1 MRRINKAGDKVTD
14 INFIRKISNLNN
26 NMQPNTVA
34 RNNENI
40 NSTFKEILNEK
51 IKDEKVEN
59 EVVFSKHA
67 SERIKERN
75 IDVSADVTEKL
86 NEAAEQ
92 AKDKGLKNVLVM
104 IENQAFIISTMNNK
118 VITAVN
124 SNELKENIFTNID
137 GAVIK

>member
-1 MRRINKAGDKVTD
+1 MTD
-14 INFIRKISNLNN
+14 INFIKKISSLNN
-26 NMQPNTVA
+26 NIQPNNA
-34 RNNENI
+34 FKNNETI
-40 NSTFKEILNEK
+40 NFAFKDLLNEK
-51 IKDEKVEN
+51 IKSEEKVEN

-67 SERIKERN
+67 NERIRERN
-75 IDVSADVTEKL
+75 IDVSEDVTEKL

-104 IENQAFIISTMNNK
+104 IDNQAFIISTMNNK

-124 SNELKENIFTNID
+124 SQDLKENIFTNID

>member
-1 MRRINKAGDKVTD
+1 MTD

-26 NMQPNTVA
+26 NLQPSTAVK
-34 RNNENI
+34 NNES
-40 NSTFKEILNEK
+40 NSTFKDILNGK
-51 IKDEKVEN
+51 INDKVEN
-59 EVVFSKHA
+59 EVIFSKHA

-75 IDVSADVTEKL
+75 IDVGSVVTEKL
-86 NEAAEQ
+86 NRAAEQ
-92 AKDKGLKNVLVM
+92 AKEKGLKNVLVM

-124 SNELKENIFTNID
+124 SQDLKENIFTNID

>member
-1 MRRINKAGDKVTD
+1 MTD

-26 NMQPNTVA
+26 GIQQGTNLKHNQDMDSSFKD
-34 RNNENI
+34 I
-40 NSTFKEILNEK
+40 FKEK
-51 IKDEKVEN
+51 FREN
-59 EVVFSKHA
+59 EVTFSKHA
-67 SERIKERN
+67 NERISERN
-75 IDVSADVTEKL
+75 IDVSPEVTDKL
-86 NEAAEQ
+86 NEAVEQ

-104 IENQAFIISTMNNK
+104 IDNQAFIVSTMSNK

>member
-1 MRRINKAGDKVTD
+1 MLTD
-14 INFIRKISNLNN
+14 INFIKKISSLNN
-26 NMQPNTVA
+26 NLQPNSFVNSKEV
-34 RNNENI
+34 NN
-40 NSTFKEILNEK
+40 SVFKELLNEK
-51 IKDEKVEN
+51 IQREEKTES

-67 SERIKERN
+67 NERIKERN
-75 IDVSADVTEKL
+75 IEVSADVTEKL

-104 IENQAFIISTMNNK
+104 IDNQAFIISTMHNK

-124 SNELKENIFTNID
+124 SNDLKENIFTNID

>member
-1 MRRINKAGDKVTD
+1 MTD

-26 NMQPNTVA
+26 GIQPG
-34 RNNENI
+34 NNLKHSQDI
-40 NSTFKEILNEK
+40 DSSFKDIFKEK
-51 IKDEKVEN
+51 FRKN
-59 EVVFSKHA
+59 EVTFSKHA
-67 SERIKERN
+67 NERISERN
-75 IDVSADVTEKL
+75 IDVSPEVTDKL
-86 NEAAEQ
+86 NEAVEQ

-104 IENQAFIISTMNNK
+104 IDNQAFIVSTMSNK

>member
-1 MRRINKAGDKVTD
+1 MTD

-26 NMQPNTVA
+26 GIQSG
-34 RNNENI
+34 NNLKHRQDI
-40 NSTFKEILNEK
+40 DSSFKDIFKEK
-51 IKDEKVEN
+51 FREN
-59 EVVFSKHA
+59 EVTFSKHA
-67 SERIKERN
+67 NERISERN
-75 IDVSADVTEKL
+75 IDVSPEVTEKL
-86 NEAAEQ
+86 NEAVEQ

-104 IENQAFIISTMNNK
+104 IDNQAFIVSTMSNK

>member
-1 MRRINKAGDKVTD
+1 MTD

-26 NMQPNTVA
+26 GIQPGTSLKHNQD
-34 RNNENI
+34 I
-40 NSTFKEILNEK
+40 DSSFKDIFKEK
-51 IKDEKVEN
+51 IKEN
-59 EVVFSKHA
+59 EVTFSKHA
-67 SERIKERN
+67 NERISERN
-75 IDVSADVTEKL
+75 IDVSPEVTDKL
-86 NEAAEQ
+86 NEAVEQ

-104 IENQAFIISTMNNK
+104 IDNQAFIVSTMSNK

>member
-1 MRRINKAGDKVTD
+1 MTD

-26 NMQPNTVA
+26 GIQPG
-34 RNNENI
+34 NNLKHRQDI
-40 NSTFKEILNEK
+40 GSSFKDIFKEK
-51 IKDEKVEN
+51 FREN
-59 EVVFSKHA
+59 EVTFSKHA
-67 SERIKERN
+67 NERISERN
-75 IDVSADVTEKL
+75 IDVSPEVTEKL
-86 NEAAEQ
+86 NEAVEQ

-104 IENQAFIISTMNNK
+104 IDNQAFIVSTMSNK

>member
-1 MRRINKAGDKVTD
+1 MTD
-14 INFIRKISNLNN
+14 INFIRKISSLNN
-26 NMQPNTVA
+26 NIYPDTAVKS
-34 RNNENI
+34 NENI
-40 NSTFKEILNEK
+40 GSTFKELLNET
-51 IKDEKVEN
+51 IKKNCKAEN
-59 EVVFSKHA
+59 ELVFSKHA
-67 SERIKERN
+67 NERIKERN
-75 IDVSADVTEKL
+75 IDISADVTEKL

-124 SNELKENIFTNID
+124 SSELKENIFTNID